1 MKNIRLAG
9 AVIGLYIGLIA
20 VIILLLVVWLKADSA
35 TSDVRSEA
43 SALKHSVQSPSH
55 GKDIALWCNGINA
68 VINYER
74 GYQHATLAQSESEAK
89 AITQAIE
96 KPNAHGLTTA
106 QATFIRLYLSSVVAL
121 EREAPQ
127 TLSLHPFALGD
138 LKCKQIEGA
147 TAQAT
152 NVR

>member
-1 MKNIRLAG
+1 MVLA
-9 AVIGLYIGLIA
+9 AGLLVTIM
-20 VIILLLVVWLKADSA
+20 LLVVVWLKADSA
-35 TSDVRSEA
+35 TSDVRAEA

-68 VINYER
+68 VIDYER
-74 GYQHATLAQSESEAK
+74 QYQHATLAQSESEAK
-89 AITQAIE
+89 TINQAIA
-96 KPNAHGLTTA
+96 KPVAHGLTPA
-106 QATFIRLYLSSVVAL
+106 QAAFIRLYLSSVVAL

-147 TAQAT
+147 TAKAT